1 MPAKKL
7 TKMKRIIILLASFLL
22 LFLLVVLSCDKSE
35 LQEQTGNKIANEHS
49 EVVNPNT
56 DWIDGTLQSRA
67 DSCADCP
74 IDDCCCA
81 IQIVATGSA
90 DINLCGTSDGTDNCG
105 PADPGSPCL
114 SSVSGGGQTFT
125 LDYTTAPRHL
135 FCMDK
140 NATFWVSNLEDYSV
154 DLWLSCQ
161 HDLTTPQSVQFSL
174 AGGTTFFF
182 NTNSSCVVDTCAI
195 H

>member
-1 MPAKKL
+1 MQTNDEIDL
-7 TKMKRIIILLASFLL
+7 T
-22 LFLLVVLSCDKSE
+22 
-35 LQEQTGNKIANEHS
+35 
-49 EVVNPNT
+49 NPNVNGL
-56 DWIDGTLQSRA
+56 DGTIQTRA
-67 DSCADCP
+67 DECADCA

-81 IQIVATGSA
+81 IQIVSTGSV

-125 LDYTTAPRHL
+125 LNSSTAPRHL

-140 NATFWVSNLEDYSV
+140 NATFWVANLDQSSV
-154 DLWLSCQ
+154 DLKLTCQ
-161 HDLTTPQSVQFSL
+161 HDLTSPQSVQFSL

-182 NTNSSCVVDTCAI
+182 NTDSSCVVDTCAI